1 MNSFPLLSIKNLQ
14 VGFNQSVVLNQIGFE
29 LKHGETLG
37 IVGESGSGKSIT
49 ALSIMQLL
57 PGAAKISSGE
67 ILFSPLVFDK
77 ENLSSDLLKLP
88 ENEIRK
94 FRGNKIAMIFQE
106 PMTSL
111 NPVFKCGEQITE
123 SIILHQKISKK
134 EAKQKTIEWLT
145 KVKLPNAETTF
156 DKYPH
161 QLSGGQKQRVMIA
174 MAMCCNPNLLIADEP
189 TTALDTNTQ
198 QSILELLN
206 ELQTQNNSSM
216 IFISHDLG
224 VIAEMADKILV
235 MNKGEIVEHGAVEEI
250 FNSPKH
256 PYTKGLLACR
266 PPLDKRL
273 KRLPMMNDFVNVAEP
288 NNNFFSLDVKLNEY
302 TESEIAEKLKFL
314 AQQKNILEVKKLTVQ
329 YPTKQNFLGN
339 PTSFLNAVDNI
350 SFNIKKGETLG
361 LVGESGCGKTTLAK
375 SIFKLNQP
383 KSGEIIFDGK
393 NIFELRGDDLLQFRK
408 RVQMIFQDPYSS
420 LNPRMTIGA
429 AIQEPM
435 QIHSIYANKKEQQ
448 EKVIDLL
455 QKVNL
460 KPEHFHRYPHEFSGG
475 QRQRIVIARALATQ
489 PDFIVCDECVSALD
503 VSVQAQVL
511 NLLTDLRNEFNLS
524 YIFISHDLS
533 VVKFMSDN
541 IMEMENGKIK
551 ASN

>member
-1 MNSFPLLSIKNLQ
+1 
-14 VGFNQSVVLNQIGFE
+14 
-29 LKHGETLG
+29 
-37 IVGESGSGKSIT
+37 
-49 ALSIMQLL
+49 
-57 PGAAKISSGE
+57 
-67 ILFSPLVFDK
+67 
-77 ENLSSDLLKLP
+77 
-88 ENEIRK
+88 
-94 FRGNKIAMIFQE
+94 
-106 PMTSL
+106 
-111 NPVFKCGEQITE
+111 
-123 SIILHQKISKK
+123 
-134 EAKQKTIEWLT
+134 
-145 KVKLPNAETTF
+145 
-156 DKYPH
+156 
-161 QLSGGQKQRVMIA
+161 
-174 MAMCCNPNLLIADEP
+174 
-189 TTALDTNTQ
+189 
-198 QSILELLN
+198 
-206 ELQTQNNSSM
+206 M